1 MLRGRIVGLRPIE
14 PGDLPLLTKLANDPP
29 VRQLV
34 VGWDWP
40 VPAFRQESWLQES
53 AKSTSTCRL
62 AVVDLASAAP
72 IGMTGLWDI
81 DWHNRSAL
89 SAVKLDA
96 AVSPRGA
103 GTDTVMLV
111 NAWAFYEVGLRR
123 LWGAILPFNAA
134 SLNLYVRKCGWSIE
148 GVEREAIFRDGE
160 FHDLIKVALLESVF
174 RKHPQQEEYRRYVCP
189 REEAATSAGGAMLT
203 PVFDALHS
211 ATESVAKDA

>member
-1 MLRGRIVGLRPIE
+1 MLTGKTVGLRPIE
-14 PGDLPLLTKLANDPP
+14 PSDLPVLTRLANDPT

-40 VPAFRQESWLQES
+40 VAAFRQQSWLED
-53 AKSTSTCRL
+53 STRQSSTCRL
-62 AVVDLASAAP
+62 AVVDLARDAP
-72 IGMTGLWDI
+72 IGLTGLWDI

-89 SAVKLDA
+89 SAIKLDA
-96 AVSPRGA
+96 ELSPRGA

-148 GVEREAIFRDGE
+148 GVERQAIFRDGE
-160 FHDLIKVALLESVF
+160 FHDLIKVALLESDF
-174 RKHPQQEEYRRYVCP
+174 RNHPQQPEYRRHVSP
-189 REEAATSAGGAMLT
+189 LGDASGDTASAMLP
-203 PVFDALHS
+203 PVLDALRS
-211 ATESVAKDA
+211 ATESLSKGA